1 MKRMENY
8 YNILGVSRNAT
19 EQQIRDRFRQLAR
32 QRHPD
37 RFQGAEKEKAE
48 VEFQAITQAHNVLT
62 SPDRRRQHDLELAR
76 PDTQRQGVDRQQLAR
91 VHLQRGV
98 KAFRDGNHLE
108 AADNFD
114 RATKAEPEN
123 ALAWYN
129 LALACE
135 QQARWRSRA
144 MSAIEEACRLEPMKP
159 QYLRVAGRLFAAG
172 GVTARALAY
181 YEQARNWG
189 GDDLEIEAEIKRLQE
204 GRRARAGR
212 FGKSE

>member
-1 MKRMENY
+1 MPNY

-19 EQQIRDRFRQLAR
+19 ERQIRDRFRQLAR

-37 RFQGAEKEKAE
+37 RFQGADKEKAE
-48 VEFQAITQAHNVLT
+48 EEFQAITQAHNVLT
-62 SPDRRRQHDLELAR
+62 NPARRREHDLELSR
-76 PDTQRQGVDRQQLAR
+76 PETQNQGVDRQQLAR

-98 KAFRDGNHLE
+98 KAFREGNFLE

-135 QQARWRSRA
+135 RQTRWRSRA

-159 QYLRVAGRLFAAG
+159 QYLRAAGRIFAAG
-172 GVTARALAY
+172 GLTAKALNY

-189 GDDLEIEAEIKRLQE
+189 VDDAEIETEIRRLQE
-204 GRRARAGR
+204 GRRTRAGM
-212 FGKSE
+212 FGKGE